1 MVKYIKITFCN
12 KTKSLGELPRLF
24 GVDPAG
30 LAPAYP
36 SGNNGMLLYTSRA
49 RIHEGNSGIEKA
61 LFQGP
66 FLYHSGLSVIL
77 RNIPLL
83 LSVYHS
89 RYPHVKFRKSLKI
102 ARDSEPH

>member
-1 MVKYIKITFCN
+1 VINYIKITFCN
-12 KTKSLGELPRLF
+12 KTKSPSEMPRLF

-49 RIHEGNSGIEKA
+49 RIHGSNFSIEKA

-66 FLYHSGLSVIL
+66 FLYHSGLSMML

-83 LSVYHS
+83 WSV
-89 RYPHVKFRKSLKI
+89 
-102 ARDSEPH
+102 

>member
-1 MVKYIKITFCN
+1 MNQLSDNRADSKE
-12 KTKSLGELPRLF
+12 KTKTPPFGRIF

-49 RIHEGNSGIEKA
+49 RIHEGNPSIEKA
-61 LFQGP
+61 PFQGP
-66 FLYHSGLSVIL
+66 FLYHSGLSVML

-83 LSVYHS
+83 L
-89 RYPHVKFRKSLKI
+89 
-102 ARDSEPH
+102 